1 MRTALPFRSL
11 LLAASLCAPLAAAHA
26 QAPTAEPAVPAAA
39 KPGPVA
45 AFKPTT
51 LLKLG
56 TGLTRQVVYGPGTG
70 FIVPVVLGAERQLAP
85 EWSVYGNLT
94 GVSRFSKR
102 PYYQEAASLAM
113 LTGLGLDLGVRR
125 YYNLAKRQAKG
136 RASGPLVGNYL
147 ALETT
152 TDLFRYK
159 ARFYH
164 ESTSLVALWGLQRR
178 LGGHGLVD
186 AYAGLGIESLYW
198 DSNFFGESIVP
209 MVQVGLKISLVR

>member
-1 MRTALPFRSL
+1 MRTAFTFRSL
-11 LLAASLCAPLAAAHA
+11 LLAASLCAPVAAAHA
-26 QAPTAEPAVPAAA
+26 QAPTAELAAPASTQPE
-39 KPGPVA
+39 PVA
-45 AFKPTT
+45 EFKPTT

-56 TGLTRQVVYGPGTG
+56 TGLTRQTVYGPGTS
-70 FIVPVVLGAERQLAP
+70 ILVPVVLGAERQFSAK
-85 EWSVYGNLT
+85 WSAYGNLT

-102 PYYQEAASLAM
+102 PYYQEDASVAM

-152 TDLFRYK
+152 TDFFRYR
-159 ARFYH
+159 ARLYH
-164 ESTSLVALWGLQRR
+164 ESTSLVALWGMQRR
-178 LGGHGLVD
+178 LDGHGLVD

-198 DSNFFGESIVP
+198 DSSFFGESILP
-209 MVQVGLKISLVR
+209 TVQAGLKISLVR